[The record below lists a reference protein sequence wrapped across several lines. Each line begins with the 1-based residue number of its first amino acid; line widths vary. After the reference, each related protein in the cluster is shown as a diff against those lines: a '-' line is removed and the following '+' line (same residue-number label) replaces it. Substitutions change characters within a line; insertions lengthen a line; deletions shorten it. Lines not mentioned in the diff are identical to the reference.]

1 MVKSS
6 LQIRVTRISLEHGR
20 LHELSSRRKNIY
32 FLAVSFAPEIEE
44 SVGGGGGVSN
54 YGNVVDL
61 VVLKAVCCSS
71 GFIIFVKV

>member
-44 SVGGGGGVSN
+44 SVGGGGGGV
-54 YGNVVDL
+54 
-61 VVLKAVCCSS
+61 
-71 GFIIFVKV
+71 